1 MTWKRA
7 LGKRKEWYRTVDI
20 GDGWKVRMSY
30 WYTTYSPSDVC
41 PDADVSLIAYRGPYL
56 GRWTWRREGKASGPG
71 GTRVA
76 SAALGLLREVEDEI
90 RKSDWLSV
98 HLYVTGA
105 TLRLYMAYR
114 AVLKRRDYQET
125 AEASNEYGP
134 AMLKVLRPGP

>member
-30 WYTTYSPSDVC
+30 WYTLRYKGDSF
-41 PDADVSLIAYRGPYL
+41 PDADVSLIAYRGPFL
-56 GRWTWRREGKASGPG
+56 GRWTWRREGKVSGPG

-76 SAALGLLREVEDEI
+76 SAALGLLREVEEEI
-90 RKSDWLSV
+90 RKSDWLYV
-98 HLYVTGA
+98 HLYITGA
-105 TLRLYMAYR
+105 TSRLYMAYR
-114 AVLKRRDYQET
+114 AVLKRRGYEET

-134 AMLKVLRPGP
+134 AMVKVLHPLP